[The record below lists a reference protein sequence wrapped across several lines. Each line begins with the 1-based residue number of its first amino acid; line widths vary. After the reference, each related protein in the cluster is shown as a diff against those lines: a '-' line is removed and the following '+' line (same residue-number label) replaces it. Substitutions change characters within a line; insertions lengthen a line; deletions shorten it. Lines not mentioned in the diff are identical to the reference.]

1 MDQKNLFAWTAPG
14 AGFPAFVSLNQRN
27 DEIVLDSRSQG
38 AGVAGASVSLDRA
51 VARELGLALIQAT
64 N

>member
-14 AGFPAFVSLNQRN
+14 AGLPAYVSLNRR
-27 DEIVLDSRSQG
+27 DGKIVLDSHSRNG
-38 AGVAGASVSLDRA
+38 GEGASVPLDRKT
-51 VARELGLALIQAT
+51 ARELGLALIQAT